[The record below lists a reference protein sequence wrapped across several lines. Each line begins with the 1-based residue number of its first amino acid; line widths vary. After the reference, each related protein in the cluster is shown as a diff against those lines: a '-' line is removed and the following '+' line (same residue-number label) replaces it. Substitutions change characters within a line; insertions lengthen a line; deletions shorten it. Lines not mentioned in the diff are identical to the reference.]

1 MNEIPKAYNPA
12 VVEDKWFKYWTD
24 HDLYHSETDPARK
37 PFTIVIPPPNITGML
52 TVGHVLNNT
61 LQDIFIRTK
70 RMKGFN
76 ACWVPGVDH
85 ASIATES
92 KVVKELKEKGLK
104 KEEIG
109 RDEFLKYCRDW
120 KEKYGGIII
129 QQLKR
134 LGVSCDWD
142 RERYT
147 MDDDYYNLVV
157 DTFAELYKDGKIY
170 RGYRMVNW
178 DPASKS
184 AISDEEVVFRTV
196 NGKLYYIKYPVK
208 GTDKFIVV
216 ATTRPETMLGDTG
229 VAVHP
234 SDERYKDL
242 IGRHVLLPLSGR
254 EIPVFA
260 DEFVDKEFGTGA
272 VKVTPAHDV
281 NDYEMGNRHNLEII
295 NIFSE
300 DASTNE
306 NVPEEFRNMDR
317 YDARKKVI
325 KKLEEEGFLVKTED
339 YQNNVGYSDRGGVP
353 IEPYLSEQWFM
364 KMDEL
369 AKPALHAVNHGK
381 IKFHPAHWI
390 KTYDHWMSSISDWCI
405 SRQLWWGHRIPVWYC
420 KNDSGNPECAKPV
433 IYTGELDKCP
443 HCGSADIVQDK
454 DVLDTWASSWLW
466 AYGVFRTDKEVK
478 YYYPTDLL
486 VTAPDIIFFWVARMI
501 MAGLHFK
508 KDIPFH
514 DVYFTS
520 IVRDPEGRKMS
531 KSLGN
536 SPDPNE
542 LITTFGADALRF
554 TMIYLAPMGQD
565 VYFSSDKCE
574 LGRNFANKIWNAG
587 RFLMMNASSIKTD
600 KALLEKQVDF
610 ADKWILSRLNRTL
623 MEIDSAMDKF
633 EVNIAAK
640 TVYAF
645 VWNDF
650 CDWYLELIKNRIYS
664 DDEEVKTA
672 VLTRALD
679 IFEKLLQMVHPF
691 MPYITEE
698 LWHSIQEREEKESI
712 STSVYPVVDPA
723 KINLSAESE
732 MEFVMGIITALR
744 NIRGEMNIAPSK
756 NVKVLIK
763 SAKIEEHQIDYIK
776 KLAKAEEVTFG
787 PGINK
792 PKFSAASVVKD
803 TEIFVPLGELID
815 TVTEKNRILKEIARI
830 EGGLAG
836 IEKKLSNEKFVAN
849 AAPEVVEKERAKKRD
864 WESSLEKLR
873 QILLDLE

>member
-1 MNEIPKAYNPA
+1 
-12 VVEDKWFKYWTD
+12 
-24 HDLYHSETDPARK
+24 
-37 PFTIVIPPPNITGML
+37 
-52 TVGHVLNNT
+52 
-61 LQDIFIRTK
+61 
-70 RMKGFN
+70 
-76 ACWVPGVDH
+76 
-85 ASIATES
+85 
-92 KVVKELKEKGLK
+92 
-104 KEEIG
+104 
-109 RDEFLKYCRDW
+109 
-120 KEKYGGIII
+120 
-129 QQLKR
+129 
-134 LGVSCDWD
+134 
-142 RERYT
+142 
-147 MDDDYYNLVV
+147 
-157 DTFAELYKDGKIY
+157 
-170 RGYRMVNW
+170 
-178 DPASKS
+178 
-184 AISDEEVVFRTV
+184 
-196 NGKLYYIKYPVK
+196 
-208 GTDKFIVV
+208 
-216 ATTRPETMLGDTG
+216 
-229 VAVHP
+229 
-234 SDERYKDL
+234 
-242 IGRHVLLPLSGR
+242 
-254 EIPVFA
+254 
-260 DEFVDKEFGTGA
+260 
-272 VKVTPAHDV
+272 
-281 NDYEMGNRHNLEII
+281 
-295 NIFSE
+295 
-300 DASTNE
+300 
-306 NVPEEFRNMDR
+306 
-317 YDARKKVI
+317 
-325 KKLEEEGFLVKTED
+325 
-339 YQNNVGYSDRGGVP
+339 
-353 IEPYLSEQWFM
+353 
-364 KMDEL
+364 
-369 AKPALHAVNHGK
+369 
-381 IKFHPAHWI
+381 
-390 KTYDHWMSSISDWCI
+390 
-405 SRQLWWGHRIPVWYC
+405 
-420 KNDSGNPECAKPV
+420 
-433 IYTGELDKCP
+433 
-443 HCGSADIVQDK
+443 
-454 DVLDTWASSWLW
+454 
-466 AYGVFRTDKEVK
+466 
-478 YYYPTDLL
+478 
-486 VTAPDIIFFWVARMI
+486 